1 MVIDGKTNQIIV
13 GAKYVK
19 FCFWLCM
26 LEVYLP
32 LPIVA
37 KFRFCYEANL
47 SESIFSEI
55 SSGFLVIPGE

>member
-1 MVIDGKTNQIIV
+1 MVIDEKTNQIIV

-19 FCFWLCM
+19 FWLCM

-32 LPIVA
+32 LPIVV